1 VTRDRATPRRDGRI
15 VEMGAYP
22 SRIEA
27 DAVAG
32 MLQTNGIKATVNAN
46 DAEGWAPF
54 YAVLHGATVL
64 VFEEDLE
71 AARAMLELE
80 PPPPRVR

>member
-1 VTRDRATPRRDGRI
+1 M
-15 VEMGAYP
+15 ELGAFP

-32 MLQTNGIKATVNAN
+32 MLETQGIKATVNAN

-64 VFEEDLE
+64 VFEEDLD
-71 AARAMLELE
+71 AARAMLESE
-80 PPPPRVR
+80 PPTPPVQ